1 MLTFLVADDH
11 SIVRSGLKI
20 IINNLYPDA
29 SFLEASNFIEIDQAL
44 SIATVNI
51 LILDISFPEGNTLN
65 IISNI
70 KTKSPNIKILIFSS
84 YDEEIYA
91 MRYFKAGAD
100 GYLSKL
106 STTEDIENAITTL
119 INQGRYASP
128 IIKDKIID
136 IFMHNKPENPLDELS
151 DREMEI
157 ATLMVN
163 GLGNLEISNIL
174 SLKAT
179 TVSTYKNRIFE
190 KLKINNVSALIQI
203 FNLHDDQL

>member
-20 IINNLYPDA
+20 IINNSYPDA
-29 SFLEASNFIEIDQAL
+29 IFMEASNFIEIDQAL
-44 SIATVNI
+44 SITTVNI

-106 STTEDIENAITTL
+106 STTEEIENAISTL
-119 INQGRYASP
+119 IKQGRYASP
-128 IIKDKIID
+128 KIKDKIID

-190 KLKINNVSALIQI
+190 KLSITNVSALIQI